1 MHFRHSLLGNHS
13 SRAAFTLLELVI
25 VMMLLGII
33 AMLGLPVLNSAMGD
47 SRLTGAAQEV
57 VNALEFAQLS
67 AMTTGNKTRVTIEIL
82 ADKIYV
88 RRYQTSADLF
98 GGGNT
103 LPAASVEN
111 ETWKY
116 MEYPLKK
123 GTDYV
128 IDFIAESRFKGVD
141 ITWSDFHV
149 FNPVYFDA
157 LGNPSHGGSNL
168 LVLGNRQKV
177 VTLDAVSGKVTVSP

>member
-1 MHFRHSLLGNHS
+1 M
-13 SRAAFTLLELVI
+13 I
-25 VMMLLGII
+25 
-33 AMLGLPVLNSAMGD
+33 
-47 SRLTGAAQEV
+47 RL
-57 VNALEFAQLS
+57 S
-67 AMTTGNKTRVTIEIL
+67 
-82 ADKIYV
+82 
-88 RRYQTSADLF
+88 
-98 GGGNT
+98 
-103 LPAASVEN
+103 
-111 ETWKY
+111 
-116 MEYPLKK
+116 
-123 GTDYV
+123 DYV